1 MKIVNKIE
9 DLCLPSKHHKFLR
22 DESFE
27 RLTWED
33 VIDNLDR
40 TITEDLHYKSRD
52 NYGIVTHDTRDILKI
67 YPVLNRIKESLP
79 GVEITTHLYTSLTS
93 VSKTFG
99 KHNDVMDV
107 IIWQC
112 IGTTHWTIYDDEI
125 FNYRLKPGEFLYI
138 PKEMYHDTVPMT
150 PRSSVSF
157 GIEHFR
163 NEVFDWK

>member
-1 MKIVNKIE
+1 MNIVNKIE

-22 DESFE
+22 DDSFE
-27 RLTWED
+27 KLTWED

-67 YPVLNRIKESLP
+67 YPVLNKIKECLP
-79 GVEITTHLYTSLTS
+79 GVEITTHLYTSFTS
-93 VSKTFG
+93 ISKTFG

-107 IIWQC
+107 VIWQC
-112 IGTTHWTIYDDEI
+112 IGTTHWTIYDDKT

-138 PKEMYHDTVPMT
+138 PKEMYHDTTPIT